1 MKLPKLTKNQKI
13 GTGVG
18 VLAVIGTALGIHKYK
33 ARKNK
38 RENEF
43 LHNADIMNIQVS
55 PGGNSNVASFPLKF
69 GKRGDKVKR
78 LQIWLNSQAENLA
91 KKYMGAK
98 VPTLKVDGIFGKH
111 TLQAVRLAFKS
122 DEVTKASFNKYKM

>member
-18 VLAVIGTALGIHKYK
+18 VLAVIGTALSIRK
-33 ARKNK
+33 AHKNK
-38 RENEF
+38 RENEI

-69 GKRGDKVKR
+69 GKRGDNVKR
-78 LQIWLNSQAENLA
+78 LQTWLNSQAENIA

-98 VPTLKVDGIFGKH
+98 VPILKVDGIFGKH